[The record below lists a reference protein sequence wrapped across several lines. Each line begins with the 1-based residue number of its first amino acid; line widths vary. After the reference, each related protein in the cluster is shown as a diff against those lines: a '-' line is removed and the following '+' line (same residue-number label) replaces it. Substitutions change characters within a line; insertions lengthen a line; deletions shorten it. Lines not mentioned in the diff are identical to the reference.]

1 MKNIHKFNKVPNNS
15 IINRNIKGGIH
26 YVDTFR
32 IEITNTNDYSVDYLT
47 ALFFTSIPEWARMLL
62 KVRDII
68 VKPFGLEIEI
78 FPEQETLEKSLYYNV
93 GKRAILFSVIDRSE
107 TEIVMAE
114 DDIHL
119 YFRTSL
125 FVEETSD
132 QNRENVYLTTLV
144 QFHNIWGKLYFLPVK
159 PFHKLIMKALL
170 TNFSKRFN

>member
-1 MKNIHKFNKVPNNS
+1 M
-15 IINRNIKGGIH
+15 
-26 YVDTFR
+26 
-32 IEITNTNDYSVDYLT
+32 E
-47 ALFFTSIPEWARMLL
+47 
-62 KVRDII
+62 
-68 VKPFGLEIEI
+68 
-78 FPEQETLEKSLYYNV
+78 
-93 GKRAILFSVIDRSE
+93 KRAILFSVIDRSE

-114 DDIHL
+114 DDKHL

-144 QFHNIWGKLYFLPVK
+144 QFHNIWGKLYFSPVK